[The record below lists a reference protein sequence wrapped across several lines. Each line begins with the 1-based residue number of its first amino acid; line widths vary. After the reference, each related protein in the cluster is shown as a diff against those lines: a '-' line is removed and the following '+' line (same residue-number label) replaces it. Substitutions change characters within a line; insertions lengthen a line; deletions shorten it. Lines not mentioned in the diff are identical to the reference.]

1 MTVTAAIFSRS
12 GQSAPVIAQAPATQL
27 WAQAD
32 AGTVA
37 QLDPVSL
44 RVERNI
50 RVYPTVND
58 PAIGAVITANR
69 IFLGDTQNQI
79 HSFPSH

>member
-1 MTVTAAIFSRS
+1 MTVTAAIFSR
-12 GQSAPVIAQAPATQL
+12 PASHRPSSPRLPTTEL

-50 RVYPTVND
+50 RVYPTAND

-69 IFLGDTQNQI
+69 IFLGDTKNQI
-79 HSFPSH
+79 HSFPSR